1 MTEMATSQNVQSQ
14 NVQSQKFAVNN
25 YLPLYTKTYSDAHN
39 IPLDISTAYLYNPF
53 IKKIHT
59 DLSQLTD
66 NIVVS
71 LSDTNIS
78 SHIENSARKKGFYIL
93 YKTTNISNISHAPFY
108 LNPISNSVMENPPNL
123 INSCDTCNDEYN
135 PFLWDTKYIGTTYLS
150 NNTIQFV

>member
-1 MTEMATSQNVQSQ
+1 MATSQNVQSQ

-53 IKKIHT
+53 IKKIHS

-78 SHIENSARKKGFYIL
+78 SHIENLQKKGFYIL
-93 YKTTNISNISHAPFY
+93 YKMNQYFKLFHAPFY
-108 LNPISNSVMENPPNL
+108 LNQ
-123 INSCDTCNDEYN
+123 
-135 PFLWDTKYIGTTYLS
+135 FQ
-150 NNTIQFV
+150 IQ